1 MEDVKDILTF
11 KGGVF
16 LGVVMWILLFM
27 MTMLIVMAIMLPFH
41 IAADKKEMAEHH
53 CVRTN
58 ESNTYLRSSTILVGK
73 VIVPTTQSVTEY
85 KYTCDDHERWR

>member
-16 LGVVMWILLFM
+16 LGVVMWILLLMLF
-27 MTMLIVMAIMLPFH
+27 MLIAMCIMLPFQ
-41 IAADKKEMAEHH
+41 IAADKKEMEEHH

-85 KYTCDDHERWR
+85 KYTCDDKDRWR